1 MKGASLISTVLLP
14 VLSVNAVYT
23 WPSEYDQLEDIL
35 YLQQGYIRFGLRD
48 GVTPCSFSSSGGG
61 RQSAAEWI
69 RTAYHDMAT
78 HDVETGLGGLDG
90 SIAFELGRAE
100 NPGDA
105 FNATFAF
112 TESLRSIK
120 ASSADLLAMAV
131 VVSSMACDGPIIPY
145 RGGRVDAMKAG
156 VSGVPEPDQDLA
168 THTAIFAKQGFNTAE
183 MITMVACGH
192 NLGGVHGVDFP
203 QITGNGSAENFPK
216 FDSTYTTFDN
226 TIVTEYLGNNSTDP
240 LVIGQN
246 DTFNS
251 DKRIFGADNN
261 KTMTSLAD
269 PTNFQTQCSDIFA
282 RMIDTVP
289 ADVTLSEVITPIEV
303 KPWGISL
310 FLAGNNTLSFGG
322 YIRVRTTN
330 RNADDV
336 TVSFQYRDR
345 KNNTSTTTIPATRE
359 RYLLG
364 QSYGFASEF
373 FTWYGFS
380 AVLDATTGI
389 SSFDVILHTVG
400 AADEIITN
408 NGGGFPLSDA
418 ILYQPAQSCQPQVAV
433 NDAGQW
439 NITVTAA
446 VRADRI
452 SEPVAF
458 DWVSERAI
466 PGVMVKSLEVQRTAM
481 EKVSEEIDGYYLFSG
496 TKSIDNVQWSTTFD
510 VVLGEG
516 DDVSKVEFQSTSA
529 MATSCT
535 AFS

>member
-1 MKGASLISTVLLP
+1 MKGASLISMGLLP

-35 YLQQGYIRFGLRD
+35 YLQQGFIRFGLRD
-48 GVTPCSFSSSGGG
+48 GVTPCSFSSDGGG
-61 RQSAAEWI
+61 RQAAAEWI

-78 HDVETGLGGLDG
+78 HDVDTGLGGLDG

-105 FNATFAF
+105 FNSTFAF
-112 TESLRSIK
+112 TENLRSIR
-120 ASSADLLAMAV
+120 ASSSDLLAMSV
-131 VVSSMACDGPIIPY
+131 VVATMACGGPIIPF
-145 RGGRVDAMKAG
+145 RGGRIDAMKAG
-156 VSGVPEPDQDLA
+156 VYGVPEPDQDLA

-192 NLGGVHGVDFP
+192 TLGGVHGVDFP
-203 QITGNGSAENFPK
+203 QITGNGDAENFPK
-216 FDSTYTTFDN
+216 FDSTYTAFDN
-226 TIVTEYLGNNSTDP
+226 TVVTEYLGNNSTDP
-240 LVIGQN
+240 LVISKN

-269 PTNFQTQCSDIFA
+269 PTNFQKQCSDIFA

-303 KPWGISL
+303 KPSQIAL
-310 FLAGNNTLSFGG
+310 TLAGNNTLSFGG
-322 YIRVRTTN
+322 YIRLRTTN

-336 TVSFQYRDR
+336 TVSLQYRDR
-345 KNNTSTTTIPATRE
+345 NNNTSNTTIPVSRE
-359 RYLLG
+359 NYLLG
-364 QSYGFASEF
+364 QSYGFGSEV
-373 FTWYGFS
+373 FTWYGFNT
-380 AVLDATTGI
+380 VLDAKTGI

-408 NGGGFPLSDA
+408 NGGGFPLTDA
-418 ILYQPAQSCQPQVAV
+418 ILYQPAQSCQPQISV

-452 SEPVAF
+452 NEPVAF
-458 DWVSERAI
+458 DWVSQRTI
-466 PGVMVKSLEVQRTAM
+466 PGAMVKALEVQRTSM

-496 TKSIDNVQWSTTFD
+496 TRSLDNVQWSTTFD

-516 DDVSKVEFQSTSA
+516 DGVSKVEFQSTSA
-529 MATSCT
+529 MATSCE

>member
-1 MKGASLISTVLLP
+1 MKGASLISMGLLP

-23 WPSEYDQLEDIL
+23 WPSEYDELEDIL
-35 YLQQGYIRFGLRD
+35 YLQQGFIHHGFRD
-48 GVTPCSFSSSGGG
+48 GVTPCSFSSAGGG
-61 RQSAAEWI
+61 RQTAAEWI

-78 HDVETGLGGLDG
+78 HDVDTGLGGLDS

-100 NPGDA
+100 NPGAA
-105 FNATFAF
+105 FNGTFGF
-112 TESLRSIK
+112 TNNYHSIK
-120 ASSADLLAMAV
+120 ASSADLLAMSV
-131 VVSSMACDGPIIPY
+131 VVASMACGGPIVPF
-145 RGGRVDAMKAG
+145 RGGRVDAIGAG

-192 NLGGVHGVDFP
+192 ALGGVHGVDFP
-203 QITGNGSAENFPK
+203 QITGNGSEENFPK
-216 FDSTYTTFDN
+216 FDSTN
-226 TIVTEYLGNNSTDP
+226 TKFANTVVTEYLENNTTNP
-240 LVIGQN
+240 LVISQN

-303 KPWGISL
+303 KPSQITLS
-310 FLAGNNTLSFGG
+310 LAGNNTLSFGG
-322 YIRVRTTN
+322 YIRLRTTN

-336 TVSFQYRDR
+336 TVSLQYRDHN
-345 KNNTSTTTIPATRE
+345 NNTSNTTIPVVRQTW
-359 RYLLG
+359 LLG
-364 QSYGFASEF
+364 ESYGFGSEV
-373 FTWYGFS
+373 FTWYSFS
-380 AVLDATTGI
+380 TVLDATTGI

-408 NGGGFPLSDA
+408 NGGGFPVSDA
-418 ILYQPAQSCQPQVAV
+418 ILYQPAQSCQPQISV

-458 DWVSERAI
+458 DWVYKRAI
-466 PGVMVKSLEVQRTAM
+466 PGVIVKALEVQRTSM

-496 TKSIDNVQWSTTFD
+496 TKSIDIAQWSTTFD

-529 MATSCT
+529 MATSCE